1 MNICAAAPL
10 PSPEL
15 EVLERKSQADAPVAR
30 EGSKIVWPKP
40 DRSKIELFSRMTMA
54 AGKFI
59 FYPSRLSILFF

>member
-1 MNICAAAPL
+1 MNIRAAAL

-15 EVLERKSQADAPVAR
+15 EVLERKSQADAPMAR

-40 DRSKIELFSRMTMA
+40 HRFRIELFSRMTMA

-59 FYPSRLSILFF
+59 FYPSHLSILFF